1 MFAGCYARRVAPS
14 PTAAETLAALARS
27 HGSTEIVAVATSATR
42 EAQNQGAFVHRLRD
56 EAGIDRDGL
65 LQQTT
70 GAKKRVLVEPM
81 QLIQGDE
88 VLTLKFD
95 CKPCEMH
102 VIGKMKGHIID
113 LPTPGSAVAQ
123 VVGHIS
129 PEDLLK
135 TIPRAPH

>member
-1 MFAGCYARRVAPS
+1 
-14 PTAAETLAALARS
+14 
-27 HGSTEIVAVATSATR
+27 
-42 EAQNQGAFVHRLRD
+42 
-56 EAGIDRDGL
+56 
-65 LQQTT
+65 
-70 GAKKRVLVEPM
+70 M
-81 QLIQGDE
+81 QLIHGDE

-102 VIGKMKGHIID
+102 VIGKMKGHIFD
-113 LPTPGSAVAQ
+113 LPQPGSQQ